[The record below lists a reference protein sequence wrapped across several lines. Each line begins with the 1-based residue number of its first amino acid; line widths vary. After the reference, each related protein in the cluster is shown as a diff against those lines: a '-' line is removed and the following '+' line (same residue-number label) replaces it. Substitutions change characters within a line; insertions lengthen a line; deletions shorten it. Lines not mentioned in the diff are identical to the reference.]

1 MTSMPMYA
9 RYAGDAPVLIDT
21 DVLIWLFR
29 GRPSARKAIDKAN
42 SIELSAITY
51 MELVQGMRNKEEF
64 RLLRQTI
71 HEHEWEILPLS
82 ENISHRAT
90 VYIENYALS
99 HGLQLADALIAAS
112 AVESGAAL
120 LTANTRHY
128 KVIPEIDLKMYR
140 P

>member
-1 MTSMPMYA
+1 MYGSCA
-9 RYAGDAPVLIDT
+9 RVGPVLIDT

-29 GRPSARKAIDKAN
+29 GQNSARKLIAK
-42 SIELSAITY
+42 SSSVELSAITY
-51 MELVQGMRNKEEF
+51 MELVQGMRNNEEF
-64 RLLRQTI
+64 RLLRRTI
-71 HEHEWEILPLS
+71 HENEWEILPLS

-112 AVESGAAL
+112 AVESGATL
-120 LTANTRHY
+120 MTANAKHFR
-128 KVIPEIDLKMYR
+128 VIPDIDLKTYR

>member
-1 MTSMPMYA
+1 MPMSA
-9 RYAGDAPVLIDT
+9 RFAGDAPMLIDT

-29 GRPSARKAIDKAN
+29 GQPSASKALEKADR
-42 SIELSAITY
+42 IQLSTITY

-71 HEHEWEILPLS
+71 HERQWDILPLS

-99 HGLQLADALIAAS
+99 HGMQLADALIAAS

-120 LTANTRHY
+120 MTANTKHY
-128 KVIPEIDLKMYR
+128 KVIPEIVLSTYR

>member
-1 MTSMPMYA
+1 M
-9 RYAGDAPVLIDT
+9 LIDT

-29 GRPSARKAIDKAN
+29 GRASARKLLKGID
-42 SIELSAITY
+42 EVTLSAVTY

-71 HEHEWEILPLS
+71 HEQDWFVLPID
-82 ENISHRAT
+82 ENISQRAT
-90 VYIENYALS
+90 VFIENYALS

-112 AVESGAAL
+112 AVESGATL
-120 LTANTRHY
+120 ISANTKHY
-128 KVIPEIDLKMYR
+128 KVIPDIDLKTYR

>member
-1 MTSMPMYA
+1 MLMYA
-9 RYAGDAPVLIDT
+9 RFAGDAPVLIDT

-29 GRPSARKAIDKAN
+29 GQPSARKAIEKADR
-42 SIELSAITY
+42 IQLSTITY

-71 HEHEWEILPLS
+71 HEHQWDILPLS

-90 VYIENYALS
+90 VFIENYALS
-99 HGLQLADALIAAS
+99 HGMQLADALIAAS

-120 LTANTRHY
+120 MTANTKHY
-128 KVIPEIDLKMYR
+128 KVIPELDLKIYR

>member
-1 MTSMPMYA
+1 MYVSCEKA
-9 RYAGDAPVLIDT
+9 DLVLIDT

-29 GRPSARKAIDKAN
+29 GKVSARKTLEKVATV
-42 SIELSAITY
+42 SLSTITY
-51 MELVQGMRNKEEF
+51 MELIQGVRNKEEF

-71 HEHEWEILPLS
+71 HEQEWEVLPLS

-112 AVESGAAL
+112 AVESGATL
-120 LTANTRHY
+120 VTANTKHY
-128 KVIPEIDLKMYR
+128 KMIPEIDIKT
-140 P
+140 

>member
-1 MTSMPMYA
+1 
-9 RYAGDAPVLIDT
+9 
-21 DVLIWLFR
+21 
-29 GRPSARKAIDKAN
+29 
-42 SIELSAITY
+42 

-71 HEHEWEILPLS
+71 HEHQWDILPLS

-90 VYIENYALS
+90 VFIENYALS
-99 HGLQLADALIAAS
+99 HGMQLADALIAAS

-120 LTANTRHY
+120 MTANTKHY
-128 KVIPEIDLKMYR
+128 KVIPELDLKIYR

>member
-1 MTSMPMYA
+1 MQ
-9 RYAGDAPVLIDT
+9 IDT

-29 GRPSARKAIDKAN
+29 GRNSAQRAIDKCQ
-42 SIELSAITY
+42 SVELSAITY

-71 HEHEWEILPLS
+71 HECEWEILPLN

-99 HGLQLADALIAAS
+99 HGLQLADALIVAS
-112 AVESGAAL
+112 AVECGSAL
-120 LTANTRHY
+120 MTANVKHY
-128 KVIPEIDLKMYR
+128 KVIPEVELARYR

>member
-1 MTSMPMYA
+1 L
-9 RYAGDAPVLIDT
+9 LIDT

-29 GRPSARKAIDKAN
+29 GRDSARKVLEKCS
-42 SIELSAITY
+42 SIELSAVTY
-51 MELVQGMRNKEEF
+51 MELVQGMRNKDEF

-71 HEHEWEILPLS
+71 HDFEWKTLPLS

-112 AVESGAAL
+112 AVDSGSEL
-120 LTANTRHY
+120 LTANVKHY
-128 KVIPEIDLKMYR
+128 KMIPELELSRYK

>member
-1 MTSMPMYA
+1 M
-9 RYAGDAPVLIDT
+9 LIDT

-29 GRPSARKAIDKAN
+29 GKESARRAINKCDTV
-42 SIELSAITY
+42 ELSAITY
-51 MELVQGMRNKEEF
+51 MELVQGMRNNDEF
-64 RLLRQTI
+64 RLLRRTI
-71 HEHEWEILPLS
+71 HEQKWHVLPLS

-112 AVESGAAL
+112 SVESGIAL
-120 LTANTRHY
+120 MTANSKHY
-128 KVIPEIDLKMYR
+128 KVIPDIEIARSR